1 MKARL
6 LLLFILI
13 GYSNLRAQDS
23 TFVTIKA
30 GSKIKDVLT
39 ATDIFFSP
47 EFVRGSVFF
56 KNGVV
61 ATAMMNYDN
70 LGDQMLFIDLKGD
83 TLALDAEKTINFI
96 ALDKDTFYYADGY
109 LRLVASNSIVK
120 LVERKIWRVA
130 DIRKIGAHNI
140 PAKTFDVS
148 SYSTLTN
155 GYGKAYEL
163 ILNEDMVLRKK
174 AQYYFGNMYNRFVP
188 ASKRNLLSLFP
199 KKEDILVKYL
209 KENNVNFNKEDD
221 LQKLAQFLEQ
231 HY

>member
-23 TFVTIKA
+23 TLVTIKA
-30 GSKIKDVLT
+30 GSRIKDVLT

-47 EFVRGSVFF
+47 EFIKGSVFF
-56 KNGVV
+56 KNGIV
-61 ATAMMNYDN
+61 ANAMMNYDN
-70 LGDQMLFIDLKGD
+70 LSDQMLFIDPKGD

-96 ALDKDTFYYADGY
+96 ALDKDTFYYLDGY
-109 LRLVASNSIVK
+109 VRLLASNSMVK
-120 LVERKIWRVA
+120 LAERKIWRLS
-130 DIRKIGAHNI
+130 DIQKIGAHNI
-140 PAKTFDVS
+140 PARTFAVTA
-148 SYSTLTN
+148 YSTRTS
-155 GYGKAYEL
+155 GYGTYDI
-163 ILNEDMVLRKK
+163 ILKEDIVLRKE

-188 ASKRNLLSLFP
+188 ASKKNLLSFFP

-209 KENNVNFNKEDD
+209 KENNVNFNDKHD
-221 LQKLAQFLEQ
+221 LEKLARFLEQ